1 MFVIVRNNYNL
12 KGLEIML
19 KKLFSYLN
27 SEERKRQR
35 LYEFYK
41 GQKPPKSPELRN
53 LFIFYRVTGKVISTV
68 AATLFSTILIFIL
81 ILTIVGTITLVYLL
95 TFTNDVKPIELRD
108 KHGNYSTSIYTMN
121 SQTNEY
127 ELAYKITPST
137 SNVYIKTNISDL
149 PDYVKYSFVSVEDER
164 FFVHEGVDY
173 KRTAAAV
180 MSVALSYLNLR
191 DSYFGGSTITQQLI
205 KNVTGNSE
213 DTWERKMRE
222 IFTAMKLEK
231 RYTKDQI
238 LESYL
243 NEIYFDE
250 IDGYNMYG
258 IEAASIGY
266 FGKPASELTIA
277 EAATLAAIPKSPNDL
292 NPSKNYKEN
301 KVRREYCLEKMFK
314 LGVISCDQ
322 YEEALNEK
330 VLITNMKKF
339 RELHPDYQKFSNE
352 DETFENPNV
361 NSDALDLAIMEFAD
375 YIINTSNIKTT
386 KEAIE
391 KFKSGGYTLY
401 LSVDN
406 DIQSYLEDR
415 YSDWYWYFP
424 QALSNENE
432 KVQSA
437 CVVMDYSGLI
447 RGIIGRIGEKES
459 SLTWNNAYIAHRQCG
474 STIKP
479 LTSYGYALEN
489 DKITW
494 STMFEDKALPAG
506 IAAVDEWPNNY
517 DGAPK
522 GGTHTVSYFL
532 KRSINTLPAQLCH
545 TYSLKSIFDFAT
557 NNMHLD
563 LDKNSDITYSSLA
576 IGGTSTGPTLLNLT
590 NSYIPYGNGGLYYE
604 ASIISKAIDVS
615 TGEVIIDNE
624 NREGER
630 AVHAETAFVMNK
642 LLQNNVNGENGT
654 GAQARLKNKEIGGK
668 TGTTENWRDIDFI
681 GLTPDFVSG
690 VWIGYE
696 DGSNP
701 EAIENSNSALVW
713 YNVFGKFADSYE
725 STKSFPKC
733 GTVIYS
739 RYCSETGMLATDKC
753 PGTEYG
759 YYKSTNCAFCNVH
772 GTPEP
777 EGTTQVQKPVETQP
791 VITEPIN
798 GLPVLKEPPT
808 VTIKE
813 ASTAKPSVSTSITK
827 KPVR

>member
-1 MFVIVRNNYNL
+1 MFVIVRNKYYL
-12 KGLEIML
+12 KGLEIMF

-27 SEERKRQR
+27 SEERKKQLKKQR

-53 LFIFYRVTGKVISTV
+53 LFIIYRVTGKVISTL

-81 ILTIVGTITLVYLL
+81 ILTIIGTITAVYLL
-95 TFTNDVKPIELRD
+95 SFTNNIRSIELRD
-108 KHGNYSTSIYTMN
+108 PEGNYSTRIYTMN
-121 SQTNEY
+121 SETNEY

-137 SNVYIKTNISDL
+137 SNVCIKTNISDL

-180 MSVALSYLNLR
+180 VSLALSYLNLR

-205 KNVTGNSE
+205 KNVTGKDE

-222 IFTAMKLEK
+222 IFTAMELEK

-250 IDGYNMYG
+250 IDGHNLYG

-266 FGKPASELTIA
+266 FGKSASELTIA
-277 EAATLAAIPKSPNDL
+277 EAATLAAIPKSPNYY

-301 KVRREYCLEKMFK
+301 MKRREYCLQKMFE
-314 LGVISCDQ
+314 LGYISCDQ
-322 YEEALNEK
+322 YENAINEK
-330 VLITNMKKF
+330 VFITNMKKF
-339 RELHPDYQKFSNE
+339 HELHSDYKKFNSE
-352 DETFENPNV
+352 DETFENPDV
-361 NSDALDLAIMEFAD
+361 NSDAIDLAIMQFSD
-375 YIINTSNIKTT
+375 YLMKTT
-386 KEAIE
+386 NINSSDEAIA

-406 DIQSYLEDR
+406 DVQSYLEEK

-424 QALSNENE
+424 QALSSLDEN
-432 KVQSA
+432 VQSA

-447 RGIIGRIGEKES
+447 RGIVGRIGEKET
-459 SLTWNNAYIAHRQCG
+459 SLGWNNAYIAHRQPG

-479 LTSYGYALEN
+479 VSTYGYALEN

-494 STMFEDKALPAG
+494 STLFEDKALPEGVAD
-506 IAAVDEWPNNY
+506 VNQWPQNY
-517 DGAPK
+517 DGDPTGK
-522 GGTHTVSYFL
+522 TFPVNYFL
-532 KRSINTLPAQLCH
+532 KRSINTLPAQLCQMY
-545 TYSLKSIFDFAT
+545 TLESIFDFAT
-557 NNMHLD
+557 NKMHLD
-563 LDKNSDITYSSLA
+563 LNEKSDMTYSSLA

-604 ASIISKAIDVS
+604 ASIIQKAVDVS

-630 AVHAETAFVMNK
+630 AVSSETAFVMNK
-642 LLQNNVNGENGT
+642 LLQNNVNGANGT
-654 GAQARLKNKEIGGK
+654 GAAARLNNKEVGGK
-668 TGTTENWRDIDFI
+668 TGTTENWRDIDFV

-696 DGSNP
+696 KGTNSD
-701 EAIENSNSALVW
+701 AIENSNSALVW

-725 STKSFPKC
+725 SDKIFPKC

-739 RYCSETGMLATDKC
+739 RYCSETGLLATDKC

-759 YYKSTNCAFCNVH
+759 YYKSKNSAFCNVH
-772 GTPEP
+772 GGSEKKQETQQPKKTEP
-777 EGTTQVQKPVETQP
+777 VLTDPVYGQP
-791 VITEPIN
+791 VIIDQSQITTSQSI
-798 GLPVLKEPPT
+798 
-808 VTIKE
+808 VTKAATTNI
-813 ASTAKPSVSTSITK
+813 S
-827 KPVR
+827 R